1 MTNKKSPDSHQDFA
15 VFNLTFNQR
24 EFANHIKSLWGKELG
39 GETGEKFKRSN
50 VVGGGNDSN

>member
-24 EFANHIKSLWGKELG
+24 EFAKHVKSLWGKELG

-50 VVGGGNDSN
+50 VGGGGNDSN

>member
-24 EFANHIKSLWGKELG
+24 EFAKHVKSNWCKELEG
-39 GETGEKFKRSN
+39 GTEDKFKRSK
-50 VVGGGNDSN
+50 VGGGGNDSK

>member
-24 EFANHIKSLWGKELG
+24 EFANHVKSLWGKELG